1 MQTGAGDPV
10 VLFSFS
16 LLSREGRVLLEQS
29 RSAGYRAP
37 AFVSRTC
44 LADGAQ
50 CRTQQR
56 APMEKPHGYLTK
68 RLREDGGFA
77 SPPSVYFNCEKT
89 HHDEERFHGIGLRHC
104 PYWYVDPS
112 INAGLR
118 PFA

>member
-37 AFVSRTC
+37 AFVSRAC

-68 RLREDGGFA
+68 SLREDGGFA